1 MPVPQDSRTVTAYL
15 YFDANGGT
23 GAPSSK
29 SKSATVNQSS
39 SYSLYIDI
47 PNTIPTKDGCDF
59 VGWSVSTTAA
69 PEAVPG
75 GYWAF
80 NFAPS
85 TVNQTQSRILY
96 AIWQAKTYSVTYNAN
111 GGTGAPAAQTKTH
124 GVALALSSTVP
135 TRAQYNFDGWATSQ
149 GGAVAYQPGD
159 SYTTDAS
166 VILWAVWSLAGAT
179 LDSVTSPVEIG
190 STGTATWTN
199 FSPTATYKLE
209 LTCGT
214 APTVTVTKGA
224 GVTSATFT
232 IPNTWLA
239 ALSDSTSGTATAKL
253 TTYEGQTA
261 LGSSTMS
268 FVVNV
273 PSGVKPTIDSFTA
286 TPYST
291 NATVMS
297 WDEFV
302 QGFTKADLA
311 VSATPGTDATISAIT
326 FSGPGVNQTG
336 TGATARSDILNTP
349 GTARFTVTV
358 IDSRGRSESAYVDV
372 TVWPYAA
379 PVVISIG
386 TMRADAD
393 GTTNNS
399 SGDYLK
405 VTPVYSLSGVNG
417 HNSFTAQTLTYYA
430 HGSSTPLA
438 TVSCTSGTTYGPPT
452 DMWAINLGDAYDIVV
467 ELTDA
472 LGSTSGGATTLPG
485 AGGIWYGRNN
495 DRLGLGAAPPGPGLY
510 VDWVSHFKDELHLNA
525 KAGSTIHLGEVDGTS
540 TSTAF
545 TATIPGIS
553 EYYDGLAIMLKNG
566 VVTSAAGFTINVNGL
581 GAKQSYNSMTLN
593 TADTTIFN
601 INYTM
606 LFVYSSTV
614 VTGGGW
620 ICYRGYDSNT
630 NTIGYQIR
638 TNGYTLPAS
647 DKFYRYRLL
656 FTSADNTKFIPANTS
671 TSTNGTASRT
681 TNTRPIDPFGP
692 IYYYGSTTVID
703 ANAKPGVTVLWQQYT
718 FVLGYSFNNTGSAL
732 TLTTSAPVY
741 LRCTPQA
748 DGSAVM
754 DYFTQTLPSTE
765 DGKIYILLGYA
776 YDATHIELLLNHPV
790 YEYKNGSVRLWTG
803 A

>member
-1 MPVPQDSRTVTAYL
+1 MGYYSVTANVIIHSNYSPDTTQEVSVSRNAYVANQGDPAYVYVYL
-15 YFDANGGT
+15 PNSPVFGRT
-23 GAPSSK
+23 G
-29 SKSATVNQSS
+29 
-39 SYSLYIDI
+39 Y
-47 PNTIPTKDGCDF
+47 DF
-59 VGWSVSTTAA
+59 VGYGSNSSMSSLAYH
-69 PEAVPG
+69 PG
-75 GYWAF
+75 DSLTFVFYR
-80 NFAPS
+80 S
-85 TVNQTQSRILY
+85 QTQNIHVYSL
-96 AIWQAKTYSVTYNAN
+96 WQLKTYTVSYNAN
-111 GGTGAPAAQTKTH
+111 GGTGAPATQKKTH
-124 GVALALSSTVP
+124 GTALTLSSTVP
-135 TRAQYNFDGWATSQ
+135 TFTGYVFDGWATTQ
-149 GGAVAYQPGD
+149 GGAVVYQPGD
-159 SYTTDAS
+159 SYTTDAA
-166 VILWAVWSLAGAT
+166 VTLYAVWHLAGAT

-239 ALSDSTSGTATAKL
+239 ALSGSTSGTATATL
-253 TTYEGQTA
+253 TTYEGDTP

-286 TPYST
+286 VPYST

-297 WDEFV
+297 WGEFV
-302 QGFTKADLA
+302 QGFAKADLA
-311 VSATPGTDATISAIT
+311 VSATPGTGATISAIT
-326 FSGPGVNQTG
+326 FSGPGISQTG
-336 TGATARSDILNTP
+336 TGTTARSDILNTP
-349 GTARFTVTV
+349 GTATFTVTV
-358 IDSRGRSESAYVDV
+358 IDSRGRSETDSV
-372 TVWPYAA
+372 TVTVYSYAA

-405 VTPVYSLSGVNG
+405 LTPVYSLSSVNG
-417 HNSFTAQTLTYYA
+417 NNSFTAQTISYYA

-438 TVSCTSGTTYGPPT
+438 TVSCVSGTTYGPPSN
-452 DMWAINLGDAYDIVV
+452 MWAINLADAYDIVV

-472 LGSTSGGATTLPG
+472 LGSSVGGAVTLPS
-485 AGGIWYGRNN
+485 AGGIWYGRGN
-495 DRLGLGAAPPGPGLY
+495 DRLGLGKAPAGPGLWI
-510 VDWVSHFKDELHLNA
+510 DWAMYLNER
-525 KAGSTIHLGEVDGTS
+525 AGSTIHYGVVDGTS
-540 TSTAF
+540 TATAF

-553 EYYDGLAIMLKNG
+553 EYYDGLTIMLKNG
-566 VVTSAAGFTINVNGL
+566 VVTSASGFTININGL
-581 GAKQSYNSMTLN
+581 GAKQSYSNLAAA
-593 TADTTIFN
+593 TADTTLFN
-601 INYTM
+601 VNYTM
-606 LFVYSSTV
+606 LFIYDSTRV
-614 VTGGGW
+614 AGGGW

-630 NTIGYQIR
+630 NTIGCQIR

-671 TSTNGTASRT
+671 TSTNATASRT
-681 TNTRPIDPFGP
+681 TNTRPINPFGP
-692 IYYYGSTTVID
+692 IYYYGSTTAID